1 MKFVERK
8 DIFDIFRDEIATVM
22 DGVTAA
28 GIKSYGRDPLTL
40 YLQQRKRTL
49 REIEIEIVKYATL
62 SHRWDAAGELTY
74 RDVTAGKH
82 RNIAGFEKLTHF
94 CKAAKSLGYN
104 LPGLILAASTGGMAP
119 SSTRLFRRCSSG
131 TPTPTCAS
139 STSQS
144 PFPPWTLITSRGSR
158 EAGRSKN
165 SWLLDVSSFTIKLG
179 NRSPPDTTTNDKD
192 DNILLRALSD
202 ATSIPEVV
210 IAADNS
216 KGINGRRVSEI
227 MSWASKRETTRVE
240 DIAYSLIGLFK
251 VNLTTK
257 YGEGERAFPR
267 LVEAIMKRR
276 PDWDVL
282 AWVGKASQ
290 DYPAIPSSPACYPK
304 FTEPMVSGDVG
315 PWEFTTTNR
324 GFLLSSLPLI
334 AMKFESAAADEE
346 GIFTVILKQQSNA
359 AQRSVGTYNN
369 VTVKCGMSQLGI
381 IHTTEDLSLCILNY
395 HFVYGGK
402 WGKLRIGREYVC
414 FLVHSEVQDGKES
427 TWTKF
432 TTYNSLRICCM
443 DKPEMF
449 TEGTGD
455 IDRDQVG
462 KIVGD
467 VFSLPLK
474 ITYIRRVC

>member
-1 MKFVERK
+1 MANLLSTNTFSRNRTKEKITRFADAPSGPIAAEFRRYINNEIPDRFIDTSTMKFVERK
-8 DIFDIFRDEIATVM
+8 DVFDIFRDEIATVM

-94 CKAAKSLGYN
+94 CKAAKSLGYK
-104 LPGLILAASTGGMAP
+104 LAWSDTCCIDRWNGSELNQAIQAMFKWYAHSHLCIVHLAESF
-119 SSTRLFRRCSSG
+119 SSLDFDHEPWFTRG
-131 TPTPTCAS
+131 
-139 STSQS
+139 
-144 PFPPWTLITSRGSR
+144 WTLQ
-158 EAGRSKN
+158 E
-165 SWLLDVSSFTIKLG
+165 LLAPRRVKFYNKAWQPLS
-179 NRSPPDTTTNDKD
+179 PDTTTNDKD

-369 VTVKCGMSQLGI
+369 VTIFPC
-381 IHTTEDLSLCILNY
+381 
-395 HFVYGGK
+395 
-402 WGKLRIGREYVC
+402 
-414 FLVHSEVQDGKES
+414 
-427 TWTKF
+427 
-432 TTYNSLRICCM
+432 
-443 DKPEMF
+443 
-449 TEGTGD
+449 
-455 IDRDQVG
+455 
-462 KIVGD
+462 
-467 VFSLPLK
+467 VFSTTTSSMEANGGSSGLGEIHHL
-474 ITYIRRVC
+474 